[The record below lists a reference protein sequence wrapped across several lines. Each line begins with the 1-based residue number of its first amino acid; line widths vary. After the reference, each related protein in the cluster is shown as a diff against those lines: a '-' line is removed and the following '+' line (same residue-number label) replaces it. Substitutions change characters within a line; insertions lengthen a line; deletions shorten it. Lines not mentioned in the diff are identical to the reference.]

1 MVFYGIFMVFFQPL
15 LSEPPLLGG
24 MSFTFLRHPDIE
36 YQLSGLAAVAN
47 APGMIH
53 QIFSQFFRAGHLP
66 LNTF

>member
-1 MVFYGIFMVFFQPL
+1 MVVLTINLCFLWNFYGLFQPL

-53 QIFSQFFRAGHLP
+53 NFFFARALCP
-66 LNTF
+66 

>member
-53 QIFSQFFRAGHLP
+53 QISAKFFALALYP
-66 LNTF
+66 

>member
-1 MVFYGIFMVFFQPL
+1 MVFFQPL

-53 QIFSQFFRAGHLP
+53 QILARFFALALYP
-66 LNTF
+66 

>member
-1 MVFYGIFMVFFQPL
+1 MVFFQPL

-53 QIFSQFFRAGHLP
+53 QILSKFFALALYP
-66 LNTF
+66 